1 MLRTG
6 REGAANDRPPEAEA
20 WPDPPLTPPVQLKKG
35 AEQMLTGEQ
44 VLSLIDAGF
53 SADEIRQYNQP
64 EAPADPEPA
73 PEPEAPADPET
84 PEDPDTVVDTN
95 VPSYVSREE
104 FAELKSAME
113 NLTKSIHANNVLLA
127 SKEAAPKSVSKEEA
141 AKEAIKHF
149 AGIK

>member
-1 MLRTG
+1 
-6 REGAANDRPPEAEA
+6 
-20 WPDPPLTPPVQLKKG
+20 
-35 AEQMLTGEQ
+35 MLTGEQ
-44 VLSLIDAGF
+44 VLSMIEAGF
-53 SADEIRQYNQP
+53 SAEEIRQYNQQ
-64 EAPADPEPA
+64 EVPAEPEPA
-73 PEPEAPADPET
+73 PEPEAPAEPEA
-84 PEDPDTVVDTN
+84 PEEPDMVVDTN

-127 SKEAAPKSVSKEEA
+127 SKEAAPKSVSVEEA

>member
-1 MLRTG
+1 
-6 REGAANDRPPEAEA
+6 
-20 WPDPPLTPPVQLKKG
+20 
-35 AEQMLTGEQ
+35 MLTGEQ
-44 VLSLIDAGF
+44 VLSMIEAGF
-53 SADEIRQYNQP
+53 SADEIRQYNDQEVPAAP
-64 EAPADPEPA
+64 EVPESEPEPVT
-73 PEPEAPADPET
+73 EPDT
-84 PEDPDTVVDTN
+84 LEDPDAADNTD

-127 SKEAAPKSVSKEEA
+127 SKEAAPKSVSMEEA